1 MNELKT
7 QLQQLN
13 INNSG
18 LTSNIKNITNSS
30 NSLKTHNQ
38 NILKQNA
45 TLKTQLQ
52 GHMTNK
58 TKLDTQLSNEN
69 IAFDKIN
76 NKHDESVRYQTN
88 LKGMMNNINYI
99 NSHSDNLGQSRSI
112 KDSSGQLQKL
122 YDTSL
127 HPDLDILNIRK
138 RMLYISKE
146 KNKYKRKIIYT
157 QIAILILLIL
167 FIVGLYNIN
176 NK

>member
-18 LTSNIKNITNSS
+18 ITSNIKNITNSS

-52 GHMTNK
+52 AHMANK

-88 LKGMMNNINYI
+88 LKGMIDNINNI
-99 NSHSDNLGQSRSI
+99 NSHSDNLGQSSNI
-112 KDSSGQLQKL
+112 EDSSKKLQET
-122 YDTSL
+122 YNASL
-127 HPDLDILNIRK
+127 NTDSPILNIRK

-146 KNKYKRKIIYT
+146 KNKYKQKIIYT